1 MRVLH
6 PPDLH
11 VSSGSGG
18 RAAPRSLFPRSA
30 APFLARS
37 LARPPFQSLAR
48 SLAEQPPTTTR
59 GLCNNRSVPRLL
71 PFAAVLLAALC
82 FATTGTAQQ
91 LADVDASPLSVG
103 AARILV
109 GGGILGVVALVT
121 ARRRERPA
129 ARSARS
135 GVPVGVLVA
144 VGALGV
150 LAYQPTFFAGTR
162 LNGVAVGT
170 VLALGS
176 APIVTGVLDAVVR
189 RRPPGRRWIVAT
201 AVALVG
207 VVLVTGLT
215 GGGVGAPAP
224 AGLLASFG
232 AGASYAVYAVASKLL
247 LDRGWGAA
255 RVMGS
260 VFGTAAVFSL
270 PVLLTTSPGW
280 LLTPAGISL
289 ALWLGV
295 VTTAVAYL
303 LFGWGLRVLAPAT
316 VATLTLAEPLGATL
330 LGVLV
335 LGEQLGALAIIGL
348 VVLAAGL
355 ALLSV
360 PARRREPHA
369 ALRT

>member
-1 MRVLH
+1 M
-6 PPDLH
+6 
-11 VSSGSGG
+11 
-18 RAAPRSLFPRSA
+18 
-30 APFLARS
+30 
-37 LARPPFQSLAR
+37 
-48 SLAEQPPTTTR
+48 
-59 GLCNNRSVPRLL
+59 PRLL

-103 AARILV
+103 AARILI
-109 GGGILGVVALVT
+109 GGGILGLIALITTV
-121 ARRRERPA
+121 RRERPA
-129 ARSARS
+129 SRPARS
-135 GVPVGVLVA
+135 GVPVWVLVA
-144 VGALGV
+144 VGAIGV

-189 RRPPGRRWIVAT
+189 RRPPGRRWLVAT
-201 AVALVG
+201 TVALVG
-207 VVLVTGLT
+207 VVMVTGLT
-215 GGGVGAPAP
+215 GGGVGAPTP
-224 AGLLASFG
+224 GGMLASFG

-247 LDRGWGAA
+247 LDRGWGAPQ
-255 RVMGS
+255 VMGA

-270 PVLLTTSPGW
+270 PVLLATSPVW
-280 LLTPAGISL
+280 LVTPAGISL

-330 LGVLV
+330 LGVFV
-335 LGEQLGALAIIGL
+335 LGERLGVIAVIGL

-355 ALLSV
+355 ALLSI
-360 PARRREPHA
+360 PARRREAHVV
-369 ALRT
+369 LDT